1 MFYVTNYL
9 TPNRLKIITLSPNM
23 TILASCQLESTAL
36 LGSTGCTSLVSNSS
50 SALTAGSK
58 ILVFGL
64 RLLQPSSPTPVLA
77 VFVFSKSSPHWL
89 FRMFP

>member
-9 TPNRLKIITLSPNM
+9 TPNCLKIITLSPNM

-36 LGSTGCTSLVSNSS
+36 LGSAGCTSVASNSS
-50 SALTAGSK
+50 SALDLTAGSK

-64 RLLQPSSPTPVLA
+64 RL
-77 VFVFSKSSPHWL
+77 
-89 FRMFP
+89 